1 MKKILVVM
9 FVCCLIFAG
18 CMNGKEP
25 ITDVIPSTNQ
35 QEETIQVTEVVETE
49 STTESTAGPMTIT
62 VYKPNDDFNRL
73 ETVSVEVLEINSKNI
88 IDALVQNKVIN
99 KTIRIQSEEINEDS
113 AGRHLRIDFNEE
125 FRNYI
130 SSFGTS
136 GEFAIMGS
144 IVNTFIDTLDV
155 DDVFI
160 TVCGD
165 VLETGHCT
173 YDEPLPKY
181 PEKI

>member
-1 MKKILVVM
+1 MKKILVVV

-35 QEETIQVTEVVETE
+35 QEETMQVTEVVETE
-49 STTESTAGPMTIT
+49 GIIESTAGPLTIT

-88 IDALVQNKVIN
+88 INALVQTGVIN
-99 KTIRIQSEEINEDS
+99 KNTKIQSEGIDENS
-113 AGRHLRIDFNEE
+113 SGKHLRIDFNEE
-125 FRNYI
+125 FMDYI
-130 SSFGTS
+130 SSMGTS
-136 GEFAIMGS
+136 GEYSTMGS
-144 IVNTFIDTLDV
+144 IVNTFIDALGV

-160 TVCGD
+160 TVSGNI
-165 VLETGHCT
+165 LETGHCT
-173 YDEPLPKY
+173 YDEPLIKY